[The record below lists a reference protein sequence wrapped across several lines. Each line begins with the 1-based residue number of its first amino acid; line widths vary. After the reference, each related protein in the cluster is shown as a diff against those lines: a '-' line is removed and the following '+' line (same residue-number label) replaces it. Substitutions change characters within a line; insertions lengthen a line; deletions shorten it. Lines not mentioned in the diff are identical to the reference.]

1 MSRKLMPHPVD
12 IHGFFLSQILRC
24 PILFLR
30 DFIHYFRKKVV
41 LFPIFNIEVLFFQDL
56 NYEDCTSILMYSL
69 LSGFE

>member
-41 LFPIFNIEVLFFQDL
+41 LCYKKMEFICGIGL
-56 NYEDCTSILMYSL
+56 
-69 LSGFE
+69 

>member
-41 LFPIFNIEVLFFQDL
+41 LFPIFNIEVHFFSRPEL
-56 NYEDCTSILMYSL
+56 
-69 LSGFE
+69 